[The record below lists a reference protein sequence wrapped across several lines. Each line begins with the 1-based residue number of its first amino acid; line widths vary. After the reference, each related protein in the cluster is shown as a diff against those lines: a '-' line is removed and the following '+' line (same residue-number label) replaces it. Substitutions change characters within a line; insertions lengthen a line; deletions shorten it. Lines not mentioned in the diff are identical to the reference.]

1 MIGHR
6 ADEKSLCAAETTGM
20 SRVRPRFKA
29 VRAPAVAAIA
39 APFGSDVSGCL
50 AQVARTVRGA
60 RERGAG
66 LVVFPEAAVGGYIRE
81 EAVGAVVRRSSPAV
95 LDDRDAVFAR
105 LAQIAGPTVVC
116 IGYTEAAP
124 GGAGG
129 IYSSAVC
136 VSGDGVLGHHRKV
149 HIPPGEHGIFSAG
162 DGFAAFD
169 TPVGRLGML
178 ICYDKVFP
186 EAGRA
191 LALDRAE
198 IVACMAAWPVCRVR
212 PARLM
217 RNDRQVKHFNALD
230 VARAV
235 ENQVVWIASNLYG
248 PLGRLRFPGQAKVVD
263 PDGRVL
269 SSTGARA
276 GMALARIDV
285 RAAVGTA
292 RGELSHL
299 GDRVPVAYGMSPVS
313 TPAPVAGV
321 A

>member
-6 ADEKSLCAAETTGM
+6 ADEKSVCAAETTGM
-20 SRVRPRFKA
+20 SRVRPRSKA
-29 VRAPAVAAIA
+29 VRAPALAAIS
-39 APFGSDVSGCL
+39 APFGSDVNGCL
-50 AQVARTVRGA
+50 AQVARTVRSA

-66 LVVFPEAAVGGYIRE
+66 LVVFPEAAVGGYMRE
-81 EAVGAVVRRSSPAV
+81 EAIGSVVRRSSPAV
-95 LDDRDAVFAR
+95 LEDRAAVFAR

-124 GGAGG
+124 GGPF
-129 IYSSAVC
+129 SSAVC

-178 ICYDKVFP
+178 ICYDKIFP

-198 IVACMAAWPVCRVR
+198 IVACMAAWPVCRLR

-248 PLGRLRFPGQAKVVD
+248 SLGRLRFPGQAKVVD

-285 RAAVGTA
+285 RDAVGTA

-299 GDRVPVAYGMSPVS
+299 GGRVPLAYGMSPVS
-313 TPAPVAGV
+313 TSVPIAGV